1 MPPTEAMLRLAEM
14 APRPRTPAATARRSS
29 RTALPPPRR
38 ATAASTP
45 PRNALADTLF
55 HAVYRCF
62 VQVGPAKTSVGDVA
76 AAAGLSRRTIYRYF
90 PTRDELLAA
99 YVQWGIDRF
108 EELAS
113 ARLEHLRRSRQ
124 KWRRWR

>member
-1 MPPTEAMLRLAEM
+1 MLRA
-14 APRPRTPAATARRSS
+14 
-29 RTALPPPRR
+29 
-38 ATAASTP
+38 
-45 PRNALADTLF
+45 F
-55 HAVYRCF
+55 
-62 VQVGPAKTSVGDVA
+62 GPAKTSVGEVA

-113 ARLEHLRRSRQ
+113 ARLDHLTTFAAE
-124 KWRRWR
+124 WRRWR